1 MMVKIRVTWFLFLAA
16 MISLLAACDSAGDGS
31 PMDGMDSGMM
41 ERHMAPIPPE
51 YADLTN
57 PISADAASL
66 ARGQALYEAN
76 CATCH
81 GDDGEGDGPA
91 AGGLE
96 PPPAPIAHTAQMLSD
111 AYLFYRISEGGS
123 IAPFNS
129 AMPAFEGNLD
139 EQERWE
145 VINYVRSLDGDMMG
159 NGMMGGNMITVGP
172 GFLLFAGIIAAVV
185 LVVIWLVR
193 RTSGHNQAAESPLE
207 ILKRRYARGEIDAE
221 HYEAMKRELEE
232 E

>member
-1 MMVKIRVTWFLFLAA
+1 MVKIRVTWFLFLAA

-41 ERHMAPIPPE
+41 ERHTAPIPPE

-57 PISADAASL
+57 PIPADDASV

-91 AGGLE
+91 ADGLE

-111 AYLFYRISEGGS
+111 AYLFYRISEGGN

-129 AMPAFEGNLD
+129 AMPAFEGSLD
-139 EQERWE
+139 ENKRWE
-145 VINYVRSLDGDMMG
+145 LINYVRSLDGNMMR
-159 NGMMGGNMITVGP
+159 NGMMRGNMGMIGS
-172 GFLLFAGIIAAVV
+172 GFLLFAGIISAVV
-185 LVVIWLVR
+185 LAVIWLVR
-193 RTSGHNQAAESPLE
+193 RTNGHNQATESPLE